1 MNYGHPLQFGTFIT
15 PRSASPEAVTALT
28 VRSEELGYD
37 LVTFQDHPYQ
47 PAHLDTWTLLSWV
60 AGQTSRIHLAANVLN
75 LPLRQ
80 PAVLARSA
88 ASLDQLSGGRLELSL
103 GAGAFWEGITAMGG
117 PRRSPGEAVAALEE
131 AIQVMRGI
139 LDAASSTPFSF
150 TGRHYRL
157 ESALRGPAPAHNI
170 PIWIGARKERMLR
183 LIGRQADGWLVTRG
197 YLQPGEFQAGN
208 QIIDQA
214 ARQAGRDPREIR
226 RLVNISGT
234 FSSVSEGFLQGPP
247 QKWVDDL
254 LPIVVEQGAGTLIL
268 MTDDA
273 ETMEQF
279 AREVIPALRAAVHAV
294 IPGLSTARLPRSSF
308 ALSRRSPGI
317 DYDAVPES
325 LIDSVIEPGDA
336 AYALVKSTYLRGG
349 APGIVFQVK
358 NVRQVIDALAF
369 ARQHTHL
376 PLSIRSG
383 GHGISGRSTNRG
395 GIVIDLSH
403 LDTIEVLDRATRRV
417 RSGPGARWMEVA
429 QTLAPYGWALTSGD
443 YGGVGVGGLATA
455 GGIGFLARAHGLT
468 IDHLRAV
475 EMVLADGSVVRASDD
490 ENPDLFWAVR
500 GAGANFGIVTSFEF
514 EADPVGNVG
523 WATFLYDAGDT
534 AGLLERWGR
543 AVESSPRDLTSF
555 LVMGPPRRGQ
565 PAVAQAMTMVNS
577 SDPDL
582 ILNRLQPL
590 AQAAPLYDYTAVITS
605 YASVITNAQ
614 DVPHSGVGEPAARSG
629 LVEHI
634 TPGFA
639 AAAAE
644 LLRSGAVYFFQI
656 RSVGGA
662 VSDIA
667 PDATAYA
674 HRSANFHVTA
684 FGANRERLNAAWD
697 QLRAHFNGLYLA
709 FETDQRPERLLDAF
723 PPATLTRLRLLK
735 QRYDPDNLFR
745 DNFNLQPQES
755 VQVLRAQSK

>member
-15 PRSASPEAVTALT
+15 PRSANPEAVVALA

-47 PAHLDTWTLLSWV
+47 PALLDTWTLLSWG
-60 AGQTSRIHLAANVLN
+60 AGRTSRIHLSANVLN

-88 ASLDQLSGGRLELSL
+88 ISLDQLSGGRLELAL
-103 GAGAFWEGITAMGG
+103 GAGAFWDGIAAMGA
-117 PRRSPGEAVAALEE
+117 PQRSPGEAVEALEE
-131 AIQVMRGI
+131 GIRVIRGM
-139 LDAASSTPFSF
+139 LDAADDSPLNIS
-150 TGRHYRL
+150 GRYYHL
-157 ESALRGPAPAHNI
+157 EGARRGPAPAHDI
-170 PIWIGARKERMLR
+170 PLWLGARKGRMLR
-183 LIGRQADGWLVTRG
+183 LTGRLADGWLVTLE

-214 ARQAGRDPREIR
+214 AIQARRDPREIR

-234 FSSVSEGFLQGPP
+234 FTPNPEGFLQGPP
-247 QKWVDDL
+247 EKWVEDL
-254 LPIVVEQGAGTLIL
+254 LPLVVEQGAGTLIL
-268 MTDDA
+268 MTDDSA
-273 ETMEQF
+273 TLEQF
-279 AREVIPALRAAVHAV
+279 AEQVIPALRAAVDEAL
-294 IPGLSTARLPRSSF
+294 PKLSTTRIPRSSL
-308 ALSRRSPGI
+308 ARARRSPGI
-317 DYDAVPES
+317 AYDAVPAS
-325 LIDSVIEPGDA
+325 LASSVIEPGDA

-349 APGIVFQVK
+349 APGIVFQVRDT
-358 NVRQVIDALAF
+358 RQVVEALAF

-403 LDTIEVLDRATRRV
+403 MDTIEVLDRETRRV
-417 RSGPGARWMEVA
+417 RIGPGARWMEVA
-429 QTLAPYGWALTSGD
+429 QALAPYGWALTSGD

-475 EMVLADGSVVRASDD
+475 EMVLAEGSVVRASED

-514 EADPVGNVG
+514 EADPVGEVG
-523 WATFLYDAGDT
+523 WAIFLYDAGDP

-543 AVESSPRDLTSF
+543 AVEASPRDLTSF
-555 LVMGPPRRGQ
+555 IVMGPPRRGQ
-565 PAVAQAMTMVNS
+565 PAVAQAMTMVNA

-582 ILNRLQPL
+582 ILERLRPL
-590 AQAAPLYDYTAVITS
+590 AQAAPLYDYSAVITS

-614 DVPHSGVGEPAARSG
+614 DTPHNGVGEPAARSG

-644 LLRSGAVYFFQI
+644 LLRSHAAYFFQI

-662 VSDIA
+662 VADIP

-684 FGANRERLNAAWD
+684 LGANRERLNAAWD
-697 QLRAHFNGLYLA
+697 QISHHFSGLYLA
-709 FETDQRPERLLDAF
+709 FDTDLRPERLNDAF
-723 PPATLTRLRLLK
+723 PPATLARLRALK
-735 QRYDPDNLFR
+735 QRYDPDNLFH
-745 DNFNLQPQES
+745 DNFNLRPEES
-755 VQVLRAQSK
+755 LHGLRAQRT